1 MRKRISLILYSFS
14 ILTDMSIDY
23 NYSHIMSLSCFRYLQ
38 NSFFPKEK
46 YNVKC
51 ENLCDIDRNFLFGK
65 SFSFK
70 RILLRWRSKSLFVV
84 QHENCLWARS
94 WYHNRFQNAKWV
106 TNYHLTFTHVIHKSR
121 FLSLSL
127 LFSQIANHCKFGW
140 YLDTELGIPAN
151 IGLKN

>member
-1 MRKRISLILYSFS
+1 MY
-14 ILTDMSIDY
+14 IDY

-106 TNYHLTFTHVIHKSR
+106 TNYHFTFTHVIHKSR
-121 FLSLSL
+121 FLSLSS
-127 LFSQIANHCKFGW
+127 LFTDCKPLQIWMILRHGTRNTGKHWIKKLKNDLPQIQRAIIANH
-140 YLDTELGIPAN
+140 DS
-151 IGLKN
+151 